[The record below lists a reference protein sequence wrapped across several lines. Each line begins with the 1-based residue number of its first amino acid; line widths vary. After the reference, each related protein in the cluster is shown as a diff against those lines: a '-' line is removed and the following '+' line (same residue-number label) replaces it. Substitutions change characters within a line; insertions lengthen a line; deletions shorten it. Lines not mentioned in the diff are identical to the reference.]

1 MQKQDEFFLF
11 LLTNPEFVRWVK
23 KPSPE
28 LETYWKNWMLAHPE
42 SLAPVKRARELL
54 LGLHPSP
61 AVPDTGAKSRVL
73 QAILASDKLP
83 DQQFSEKSNSR
94 SRTENLFWF
103 ALDQWTKVAAILFL
117 TLSSTVLLNKMTI
130 SSSAQEEE
138 DVVPVP
144 EFVTKVTQFGE
155 KLNIKLPDGSS
166 VWLNSGSELGF
177 PEQFDS
183 LERRVILR
191 GEGFFEVIPDPHRPF
206 RVETEKIVTEALG
219 TSFAIN
225 AIVEDQLEISLV
237 SGKVK
242 INHTSTGETVLLNP
256 GEQLRYKNSNQSME
270 VGSFSVD
277 KILGWKEGVL
287 QFSNAGF
294 EEVIKKL
301 ERWYGVQISYSGH
314 PGNSWLLSG
323 RYTNQNLDLV
333 LNRMAYIESFDYS
346 IKGKNVHLKF

>member
-1 MQKQDEFFLF
+1 MQKQDDIFLF

-42 SLAPVKRARELL
+42 SLGAVKRAREMVA
-54 LGLHPSP
+54 GLRQPSFR
-61 AVPDTGAKSRVL
+61 PDADAKSRVL
-73 QAILASDKLP
+73 QTILVSETIS
-83 DQQFSEKSNSR
+83 DQQFSEKSID
-94 SRTENLFWF
+94 RTKTFFWF

-117 TLSSTVLLNKMTI
+117 TLFSTVFFNKMTI
-130 SSSAQEEE
+130 SPSAQEEE
-138 DVVPVP
+138 VIPVP
-144 EFVTKVTQFGE
+144 ELVTKVTQFGE

-166 VWLNSGSELGF
+166 VWLNSGSELEF
-177 PEQFDS
+177 PEKFDS

-191 GEGFFEVIPDPHRPF
+191 GEGFFEVIPDRHRPF
-206 RVETEKIVTEALG
+206 RVETGKIVTEALG

-225 AIVEDQLEISLV
+225 DIVEDKLEISLV

-242 INHTSTGETVLLNP
+242 INHTSTRETVLLNP
-256 GEQLRYKNSNQSME
+256 GEQLRYRNSNQSME

-277 KILGWKEGVL
+277 KILGWKDGVL

-294 EEVIKKL
+294 EEVINSL
-301 ERWYGVQISYSGH
+301 ERWYGVQITFSGR
-314 PGNSWLLSG
+314 PDNSWRLSG

-333 LNRMAYIESFDYS
+333 LNRMAYIESFDYR